1 MHTQL
6 ARRRPR
12 ALPASPPTPTSICTD
27 AGIPP
32 TSPFQVV
39 PLPLGWRPGALD
51 MGLLQRVT
59 TCVARSRR
67 LDLTASGSSS
77 VSRGRSQLRG
87 NLRQPGVLSKHEASQ
102 LISPSSGSADG
113 PQKVRDYLRGGR
125 SGLSL
130 SRLWGSSV
138 KPWKCPSHQSSSRVS
153 LLLNRLGG
161 TVTRCLYMS
170 GSRVCLPPQTS
181 PSPKRS
187 PSIHSVAQL
196 KAQELFL
203 IPLHLLCS
211 PRPPI

>member
-1 MHTQL
+1 MPQISVQHHRGHTK
-6 ARRRPR
+6 RPSGVSR
-12 ALPASPPTPTSICTD
+12 IAEPGRGGRCTHSWPGEGLVPCQHPPPTPTSICTD

-51 MGLLQRVT
+51 MGRLQRVT

-170 GSRVCLPPQTS
+170 GSRVCLSPQLS
-181 PSPKRS
+181 L
-187 PSIHSVAQL
+187 IH
-196 KAQELFL
+196 
-203 IPLHLLCS
+203 I
-211 PRPPI
+211 